1 LGRTVEGIRGLGF
14 NCYSPRSSLKINPD
28 VIGFHGVKIM
38 GLFRNR
44 NNGNGTSA
52 AENGGVPIVLT
63 ASEMEMSDFNLNLVA
78 SFTGSFPLRY
88 IPQSFLK
95 RILYPSDPCK
105 EDGTVRFAPYG
116 LRKVEALLINEF
128 GKENVVISH
137 PRSVD
142 MFVGPNTKIVGI
154 STMDPLGDAFVSR
167 TYSSILGFG
176 GKSLNRIEFEK
187 LISHPS
193 LKKHKPRI
201 IVGGAGAWQILDMN
215 MQDTL
220 GIDTIVIGQAE
231 RTVAKI
237 FRKAFNGERLRKVI
251 TTEPSKLED
260 IPTIAA
266 PALYGAAEITR
277 GCGRNCAFCS
287 PTMRRLISFPL
298 EHILNEVKLNAKN
311 GTRVIF
317 LQTDDVFLY
326 KKKEHFYPNRE
337 ALVRLVESV
346 AKVPGVEFIQFPH
359 ASFAPVACDPRLIE
373 MIAPTLVEKGLWR
386 WNKGRM
392 ASFEMG
398 LETGSVRLMRKYMR
412 GKMLPYQ
419 PEQWHE
425 VVTQAV
431 GTLDDNGIA
440 PLATLV
446 IGLPG
451 EQEDDTNQTLELLYK
466 LRRNRVM
473 YAPIL
478 FTSEEESMLRK
489 RKHMSLRKLTD
500 LQWEVLST
508 CWRFNFN
515 TWKPQLN
522 PFIAVA
528 SLLAYPYYRIKHG
541 KGVFRPIMKFSGL
554 EDRFMKRRE
563 EFNGIANGAL
573 KPQTLE
579 PNVSC

>member
-1 LGRTVEGIRGLGF
+1 
-14 NCYSPRSSLKINPD
+14 
-28 VIGFHGVKIM
+28 
-38 GLFRNR
+38 
-44 NNGNGTSA
+44 
-52 AENGGVPIVLT
+52 
-63 ASEMEMSDFNLNLVA
+63 MEMSDFNLNLVA

-88 IPQSFLK
+88 VPQRFLK
-95 RILYPSDPCK
+95 RILYPSNPLNK
-105 EDGTVRFAPYG
+105 DGSVRFAPYG
-116 LRKVEALLINEF
+116 LRKVEALLVKDF
-128 GKENVVISH
+128 CKENVVVAH
-137 PRSVD
+137 PRSLD
-142 MFVGPNTKIVGI
+142 RFVGPNTKVVGI

-167 TYSSILGFG
+167 TYTSILGLG
-176 GKSLNRIEFEK
+176 GKSLNRLEFEK
-187 LISHPS
+187 LVCDPA
-193 LKKHKPRI
+193 LKKYRPKI
-201 IVGGAGAWQILDMN
+201 IVGGAGAWQILDMH
-215 MQDTL
+215 MQEAL
-220 GIDTIVIGQAE
+220 GIDTIVLGQAE

-237 FRKAFNGERLRKVI
+237 FKMALSGEKLRKVI
-251 TTEPSKLED
+251 TTDPSKLED
-260 IPTIAA
+260 IPTIIQ

-287 PTMRRLISFPL
+287 PTMRHLISFPM
-298 EHILNEVKLNAKN
+298 EHILEEVRLNAKR
-311 GTRVIF
+311 GTRAIF

-326 KKKEHFYPNRE
+326 KKKDHFRPNRE
-337 ALVRLVESV
+337 ALVKLVENV

-359 ASFAPVACDPRLIE
+359 ASFAPVVCDPKLIE
-373 MIAPTLVEKGLWR
+373 IIGPTLVDKGLWR
-386 WNKGRM
+386 WRKGRM

-398 LETGSVRLMRKYMR
+398 LETGSIRLMRKYMR

-425 VVTQAV
+425 VVTQAT

-451 EQEDDTNQTLELLYK
+451 EQEEDTNQTLELLYK
-466 LRRNRVM
+466 LKGNRVL

-478 FTSEEESMLRK
+478 FTSEEESQLRK

-528 SLLAYPYYRIKHG
+528 SLLAYPYYRLKHG
-541 KGVFRPIMKFSGL
+541 KGVFRPIMKFSGI
-554 EDRFMKRRE
+554 EDRFMRRKE
-563 EFNGIANGAL
+563 EVAEVNNAAL
-573 KPQTLE
+573 QPQVAE
-579 PNVSC
+579 IHVGD